1 MVATELEYALM
12 SDAVSKRCNRCNEVD
27 VTDFST
33 CKSCGQ
39 RYDVPKYKA
48 PSNNAPLIVVI
59 VIIALGTG
67 VYYCRDSLYKVV
79 TSGLTGNQGTQTM
92 LDKPPPKE

>member
-1 MVATELEYALM
+1 M

-39 RYDVPKYKA
+39 RYDVPKFKQ
-48 PSNNAPLIVVI
+48 STSSAPLIIIIVI
-59 VIIALGTG
+59 VALGAG
-67 VYYCRDSLYKVV
+67 VWKCKDSLYKAV
-79 TSGLTGNQGTQTM
+79 TSSLTGNQGTQSM
-92 LDKPPPKE
+92 LDKPPPKEP

>member
-39 RYDVPKYKA
+39 KYDVPKYKA
-48 PSNNAPLIVVI
+48 PSNNAPLIIVI
-59 VIIALGTG
+59 VIVALGAG
-67 VYYCRDSLYKVV
+67 VWTCRDSLYKAV
-79 TSGLTGNQGTQTM
+79 TSSLTGNQGTQTM

>member
-1 MVATELEYALM
+1 VVVTEVEYALM

-39 RYDVPKYKA
+39 RYDVPKFKER
-48 PSNNAPLIVVI
+48 SSSAPLIVLIVI
-59 VIIALGTG
+59 VSLGYG
-67 VYYCRDSLYKVV
+67 VWTCKDSLYKAV
-79 TSGLTGNQGTQTM
+79 TSALTGNQGTQSM